1 MPTMTGTRA
10 AAVAAALIATPSFAQ
25 ASWDHP
31 NGDQARTSFARVV
44 TAPAVRPSRI
54 VPVGELQ
61 VGAGPVIAPDGT
73 VFIGNLYGQVLAFH
87 ADGTSAWGQQLP
99 AGEWVTASP
108 VLGAEGSVYVISE
121 TQKPVDGSSEFVY
134 ELALNKFTDAGV
146 PVYRVPF
153 PQHTTLFRDS
163 RGDAN
168 APPTTMKVNGEEFVI
183 AVAFYD
189 GEWHLIAFAAPDGA
203 VVADTVIVPDVGGP
217 ITTPGFCDS
226 LPWWLPLCGFGFRVH
241 STPPPPCSDFSVC
254 LPDGTGPPTPGV
266 AVRQDR
272 NGRSAFL
279 VVTDGLQDTVG
290 YVLDPAQGFIERFR
304 EHDAK
309 RVVTTPPLITTDGHS
324 AFATGT
330 ELVAVTGFVDPAI
343 HPNNDARLVFAGPNP
358 APLSDIVTDR
368 RTNVNAPLTQLAD
381 GRLVAVERA
390 GTVSVFRRFG
400 NQSQSVGIHLDGQS
414 VASVAASCSY
424 FYVGSAG
431 AFTTF
436 DNRTLRPVASVPWYG
451 GGRVPPAIG
460 PGGQVY
466 AIASTAMFIFPP
478 ARAVTVG
485 GTGCGP
491 GEILGE
497 P

>member
-1 MPTMTGTRA
+1 MTGTLA

-25 ASWDHP
+25 DSWDHP

-87 ADGTSAWGQQLP
+87 ANGTSAWGQQLP

-108 VLGAEGSVYVISE
+108 VLGADGSVYVISE

-134 ELALNKFTDAGV
+134 ESALNKFTQTGV

-153 PQHTTLFRDS
+153 PQHSTLVGDS

-168 APPTTMKVNGEEFVI
+168 APPNTMKVNGEEFVV
-183 AVAFYD
+183 AVAFYYW
-189 GEWHLIAFAAPDGA
+189 EWHLIAFAAPDGA
-203 VVADTVIVPDVGGP
+203 VVADTVIVPFVGGV
-217 ITTPGFCDS
+217 ITQIPLGFCDS
-226 LPWWLPLCGFGFRVH
+226 LPWWLPLCGVGFHVPSIPFH
-241 STPPPPCSDFSVC
+241 CTDFSVC

-290 YVLDPAQGFIERFR
+290 YVLDPAQGFVERFR

-330 ELVAVTGFVDPAI
+330 DLEAV
-343 HPNNDARLVFAGPNP
+343 NNDARLVFAGPNP

-414 VASVAASCSY
+414 VASAAASCSY
-424 FYVGSAG
+424 FYVGSTG

-436 DNRTLRPVASVPWYG
+436 DNRTLRPVASVPW
-451 GGRVPPAIG
+451 
-460 PGGQVY
+460 
-466 AIASTAMFIFPP
+466 
-478 ARAVTVG
+478 
-485 GTGCGP
+485 
-491 GEILGE
+491 
-497 P
+497 